1 LVLLI
6 TATFITSTRLTLL
19 GEHWQSISHI
29 VSPATKSFLAKSS
42 CATDKEVRA
51 HLITKHREQETATV
65 QPLGDEMGRVGVVAR
80 RIHRSSSHGRSHE
93 LDELGDS
100 SWVAA

>member
-1 LVLLI
+1 VIAISTISQILLI
-6 TATFITSTRLTLL
+6 SYSTLL
-19 GEHWQSISHI
+19 GKT
-29 VSPATKSFLAKSS
+29 PPKSS